1 MTVVLERLYRCP
13 VCGTRVSID
22 LTDDTLVLLQGR
34 GGFVE
39 HVLTVDDDEIH
50 RCQLPGAVRG
60 HFDVA

>member
-13 VCGTRVSID
+13 VCGTRVPID

-39 HVLTVDDDEIH
+39 HVVTVDDDEIH
-50 RCQLPGAVRG
+50 RCQLPGAEPG
-60 HFDVA
+60 YFDVA